1 MADFKE
7 REMLNVTAYVTGKV
21 KTSSFEWNGEKVNVT
36 NFSLVEKVNGKKHY
50 TNCSAYDKWSDMAK
64 ELVEG
69 DYVHV
74 YGYIKERVTSDRTY
88 KNFIVSHMNRADVK
102 ENKEEK

>member
-1 MADFKE
+1 
-7 REMLNVTAYVTGKV
+7 
-21 KTSSFEWNGEKVNVT
+21 
-36 NFSLVEKVNGKKHY
+36 
-50 TNCSAYDKWSDMAK
+50 MAK